1 MITLALDASTY
12 AATVAVFDGGTL
24 RASARVAMRGAD
36 EERLLPAVATA
47 LEEAGVAPAG
57 IGRIVCGAGPGS
69 FTSLRI
75 AASIAKGLA
84 AGRRLPL
91 LAPPS
96 LAFIVAATHATLH
109 PGRYVAALDALR
121 GEHYVSACT
130 VLDDGQVGEVGAVE
144 RWPTEELH
152 ARAAAVGPLVG
163 PGLDLDVAPDAAGL
177 PRLQALLASMPPVD
191 LASWEPSYG
200 RLAEAQ
206 VKWEAA
212 HGRPLRAVP

>member
-12 AATVAVFDGGTL
+12 VASVAVHDGATL
-24 RASARVAMRGAD
+24 RAAARVAMRGAD
-36 EERLLPAVATA
+36 EERLLPAVAAA
-47 LEEAGVAPAG
+47 LAESGVAVTDL
-57 IGRIVCGAGPGS
+57 GRIVCGSGPGS

-84 AGRRLPL
+84 TGTRIPL
-91 LAPPS
+91 VAPSS
-96 LAFIVAATHATLH
+96 LAFVVAATPATLAG
-109 PGRYVAALDALR
+109 GRFVAALDALR
-121 GEHYVSACT
+121 GEHYVATCT
-130 VLDDGQVGEVGAVE
+130 VLPDGQVAAVGEVD

-152 ARAAAVGPLVG
+152 VRAAPIGPLLG
-163 PGLDLDVAPDAAGL
+163 PGLELDVAPDATGL

-191 LASWEPSYG
+191 LASWEPAYG

-212 HGRPLRAVP
+212 HGRPLRVQP